1 MQAFVFTSIIK
12 SNEAYIKSQG
22 MLNFMDTSY
31 NTQASARRQG
41 TQLDWIARW
50 HGEPTSTKPHI
61 LTNIIASSTEKFI
74 HQPLTIQ
81 CTLAIFA
88 GEGKQ

>member
-1 MQAFVFTSIIK
+1 
-12 SNEAYIKSQG
+12 

-31 NTQASARRQG
+31 NTQTSARRQG

-74 HQPLTIQ
+74 H
-81 CTLAIFA
+81 
-88 GEGKQ
+88 